1 MRFRRAKALVVA
13 TAVVV
18 AVAAVGVPS
27 ASGGSSVRGFDGKT
41 LKTGGLGLASNFGG
55 NDIGTK
61 ARFKRANDTN
71 ELKGIT
77 LEYVGFADDKADPA
91 TALSEARRL
100 VTQEEVFAIVPDL
113 SPVNPGEYL
122 NAEHVPY
129 VGWAF
134 DKTYCSKPKPST
146 KLYGFGYSG
155 CLVPDQ
161 PPYVS
166 DNYAGLY
173 SYVSGKTGKKSP
185 TVASFS
191 NDNESGKLST
201 EQQSVGLEGAGFD
214 VVYKKANVPMTTS
227 DYTPYVQELLS
238 SADGK
243 QPDVINCLVTTQCI
257 PMWEAL
263 DAAGFEGTFFHPV
276 FTDILVKP
284 LAGTVSRAAYNTS
297 GPEFEK
303 MRADFDAVDEDS
315 SISSGS
321 AAAYFAADMFI
332 EAVKQVLKQ
341 GGKQKLTPEA
351 VQKVLSR
358 MTWEIPGLAGP
369 VEYPK
374 ATVVSYPT
382 CSTLL
387 ESDGTKWTQISE
399 YSCSRVQHKT
409 GG

>member
-1 MRFRRAKALVVA
+1 VIA
-13 TAVVV
+13 
-18 AVAAVGVPS
+18 AVALAIAVSAAGAPS

-55 NDIGTK
+55 DDVGTE

-91 TALSEARRL
+91 TALAEARRL
-100 VTQEEVFAIVPDL
+100 VTQEGVFAIVPDL
-113 SPVNPGEYL
+113 SPVNPGEYF
-122 NAEHVPY
+122 NTEHVPY

-134 DKTYCSKPKPST
+134 DKTYCSAPKPSK

-155 CLVPDQ
+155 CLVPDD

-173 SYVSGKTGKKSP
+173 AYVSEKTGKKAP

-201 EQQSVGLEGAGFD
+201 EQQSVGLAGAGFD

-238 SADGK
+238 SADGD

-257 PMWEAL
+257 PIWQAL

-276 FTDILVKP
+276 FTDLLVKQ
-284 LAGTVSRAAYNTS
+284 LEGTLSRAAYNTS
-297 GPEFEK
+297 GPAFEQ
-303 MRADFDAVDEDS
+303 MRSDFEAVDPDS

-321 AAAYFAADMFI
+321 AAAYFGADMFI
-332 EAVKQVLKQ
+332 QAVKQVLKQ

-358 MTWEIPGLAGP
+358 ITWEIPDLAGP

-374 ATVVSYPT
+374 ASVVSYPT

-387 ESDGTKWTQISE
+387 ESDGTQWSQVRPYECSE
-399 YSCSRVQHKT
+399 EQHKT
-409 GG
+409 G